1 MTKKFSSRVLFLLMA
16 VMISFAIFS
25 GGCGGSGGSV
35 ITDTGNNG
43 GDNGGGNEENNYS
56 FTNKAV
62 MLGSMSSERT
72 QEISGSN
79 LYSYI
84 DSLIM
89 SYDNFN
95 IESLNNGDIIF
106 IADASELINNISE
119 TTRDQIKT
127 AYYDTGVVIAAI
139 YPDSAD
145 LKAMEDFFALNL
157 GRPVSFDGT
166 PLPNSHY
173 EFVALG
179 WRQITDD
186 GGSNTFIYAG
196 DHKSNLEELYG
207 LNEEFVSGDIII
219 RRIDYASDKDYA
231 LAVLNLFDLTDSEIQ
246 EFTKIFDELAVEYF
260 ENYVINLFEWAAE
273 LDQDAEKLKEEFIA
287 DVAQIKAKISA
298 ENQRR
303 EDEIE
308 GFASGVTTKWY
319 DPINS
324 EFCNYYREFGINAN
338 NSSFKEFIRRN
349 GFSSYE
355 RLLKYWSVDGSRN
368 KTDGTPIY
376 VKHETNA
383 LFRVINLHSFQN
395 DMDYYIIKTDSST
408 KPINLEI
415 CAPKGDK
422 TRDELEGGDPGLSY
436 HYDLIFGGNRGLST
450 RVWPSLSEVSL
461 EKHLPNKTANKETRV
476 TDTKEWS
483 IGGGVTV
490 GVEVGKNAPVPGLN
504 ITGKLGASFNWGI
517 SHMTTKAWGVN
528 DYEIVPDIRYENGRR
543 VAQWN
548 LKCTWPEFDKSKEE
562 WTMSSAFRRSVSF
575 ETESIWSVPNS
586 KRNEVKFY
594 GQNLAVLGFCWAHD
608 MPAQSIKSYNA
619 EVTHNGSV
627 QELKFT
633 LPPLLGVGNVTTTG
647 GRAAKMYTARILAET
662 DWKAE
667 VDSDSRIWLS
677 VVDTSGGQTGKDG
690 ADFSYRVTDNNT
702 GRARVGNIIITAGDY
717 VAKITFTQS
726 PYDN

>member
-1 MTKKFSSRVLFLLMA
+1 MLLA
-16 VMISFAIFS
+16 LIISFAVIS

-35 ITDTGNNG
+35 ITNNG
-43 GDNGGGNEENNYS
+43 NEDNFS
-56 FTNKAV
+56 FTNKSV
-62 MLGSMSSERT
+62 MLGAMTSERL
-72 QEISGSN
+72 QEVSESN

-84 DSLIM
+84 ESLTL
-89 SYDNFN
+89 SNDNLD
-95 IESLNNGDIIF
+95 IQSLNNGDILF
-106 IADASELINNISE
+106 IADASALFNNIDDLTQE
-119 TTRDQIKT
+119 QIMT
-127 AYYDTGVVIAAI
+127 AYYDSGVIIVAV
-139 YPDSAD
+139 YPDSED
-145 LKAMEDFFALNL
+145 LKAMEDFFTLNL

-173 EFVALG
+173 EFLALG
-179 WRQITDD
+179 WRQITDE

-231 LAVLNLFDLTDSEIQ
+231 LTILNLFDLTDSEIQ

-260 ENYVINLFEWAAE
+260 EDYVKNLFEWAAG
-273 LDQDAEKLKEEFIA
+273 LDQEAGKLKEEFIA
-287 DVAQIKAKISA
+287 DVAKIKAQISA
-298 ENQRR
+298 ENQNQRR

-319 DPINS
+319 DPINN
-324 EFCNYYREFGINAN
+324 EFCNYYINHE
-338 NSSFKEFIRRN
+338 NSLREFIRRS

-395 DMDYYIIKTDSST
+395 NMDYYIIKTDSST

-415 CAPKGDK
+415 CASKGDK

-436 HYDLIFGGNRGLST
+436 NYDLIFGGNRGLST
-450 RVWPSLSEVSL
+450 RVWPSLSEVGL
-461 EKHLPNKTANKETRV
+461 EKHLPNKTANKETQV

-490 GVEVGKNAPVPGLN
+490 GVEAGKNLPVPGLN

-517 SHMTTKAWGVN
+517 SHLTTKTWGVN
-528 DYEIVPDIRYENGRR
+528 DYEVVPDIHYENGRR

-548 LKCTWPEFDKSKEE
+548 LKCTWPEYDKSKEE
-562 WTMSSAFRRSVSF
+562 WIMSSAFRRSVSF

-619 EVTHNGSV
+619 EVTHDGSV
-627 QELKFT
+627 QELRFT
-633 LPPLLGVGNVTTTG
+633 PPPLLGVGNITTTG
-647 GRAAKMYTARILAET
+647 GKAAKMYTARILAET

-667 VDSDSRIWLS
+667 VDSEAKDWLTP
-677 VVDTSGGQTGKDG
+677 VDRSGGQTGKDG
-690 ADFSYRVTDNNT
+690 ADFSYRVTENNT
-702 GRARVGNIIITAGDY
+702 GQARVGNIIITAGDY
-717 VAKITFTQS
+717 IAKITFTQS